1 MGAFEYLSVE
11 SAAYIFMLSQLSL
24 VIKLKFWLFVDKNVV
39 AFILKIAVQFLLCYN
54 NLKTATKLKFRL
66 L

>member
-11 SAAYIFMLSQLSL
+11 SAAYIFMLSQLSFSNKVKVL
-24 VIKLKFWLFVDKNVV
+24 AVDKNVV

-54 NLKTATKLKFRL
+54 KMKFIF
-66 L
+66 